1 MLSKLTSATVM
12 TLAFGA
18 SMIIAGAKADEFKG
32 FQGKWLAKPGAKTV
46 QIEIKPNGTFNWVAT
61 QGNARAE
68 GGGQLKKE
76 GDKFFI
82 TLEFLQKAPLR
93 ITIKKPGAVL
103 EMTDQNGK
111 TVELTINGA

>member
-1 MLSKLTSATVM
+1 MLKLIIFM
-12 TLAFGA
+12 FLTLSFGA
-18 SMIIAGAKADEFKG
+18 SASVGADKADEFKG
-32 FQGKWLAKPGAKTV
+32 FQGKWMAKPGAKIV
-46 QIEIKPNGTFNWVAT
+46 QIEIKPGGAFSWVAT

-76 GDKFFI
+76 GDKYFI

-103 EMTDQNGK
+103 EMTDDNGK
-111 TVELTINGA
+111 SIELTNNGA